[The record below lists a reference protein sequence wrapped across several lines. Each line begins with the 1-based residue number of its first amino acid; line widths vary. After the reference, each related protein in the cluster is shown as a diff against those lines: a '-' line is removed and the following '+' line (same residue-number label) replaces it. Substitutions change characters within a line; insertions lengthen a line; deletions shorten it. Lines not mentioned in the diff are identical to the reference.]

1 MSSVIE
7 RFDQL
12 VDKLPTFTHIE
23 VEDVRRFTNAG
34 EWQLALDLLLAT
46 AIMRKRGLSQEVYA
60 EICALALLV
69 HLEQPERLSLLT
81 VDNLDR
87 SKLLGWSA
95 KTFAISSAGNCFVR
109 S

>member
-12 VDKLPTFTHIE
+12 VDKLPTFTPIE
-23 VEDVRRFTNAG
+23 LEDVRRFTNAG
-34 EWQLALDLLLAT
+34 EWQLALELLVAT
-46 AIMRKRGLSQEVYA
+46 AIMRKRSLSQEVYA

-69 HLEQPERLSLLT
+69 HLEQPERSSLLT

-87 SKLLGWSA
+87 A
-95 KTFAISSAGNCFVR
+95 SS
-109 S
+109 

>member
-1 MSSVIE
+1 L
-7 RFDQL
+7 L
-12 VDKLPTFTHIE
+12 V
-23 VEDVRRFTNAG
+23 
-34 EWQLALDLLLAT
+34 AT

-87 SKLLGWSA
+87 A
-95 KTFAISSAGNCFVR
+95 SS
-109 S
+109 